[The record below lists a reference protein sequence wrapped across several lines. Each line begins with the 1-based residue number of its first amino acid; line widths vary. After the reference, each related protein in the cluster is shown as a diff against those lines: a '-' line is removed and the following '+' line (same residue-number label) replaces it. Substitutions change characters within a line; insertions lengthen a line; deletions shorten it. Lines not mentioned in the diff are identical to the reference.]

1 MKNMKYLDVLKEKLK
16 SYKIAES
23 NLEER
28 ALLMI
33 QYADANNFD
42 VMEIMDGSIDFSKL
56 EETVIRDLNRN
67 KKYKTSIQG
76 KSTGNLEPNKYIK
89 RLFIS

>member
-1 MKNMKYLDVLKEKLK
+1 MKNMKYLDILKEKLK

-28 ALLMI
+28 ALMMI

-42 VMEIMDGSIDFSKL
+42 VMEMMDGNLDFSKL

-67 KKYKTSIQG
+67 KKI
-76 KSTGNLEPNKYIK
+76 
-89 RLFIS
+89 